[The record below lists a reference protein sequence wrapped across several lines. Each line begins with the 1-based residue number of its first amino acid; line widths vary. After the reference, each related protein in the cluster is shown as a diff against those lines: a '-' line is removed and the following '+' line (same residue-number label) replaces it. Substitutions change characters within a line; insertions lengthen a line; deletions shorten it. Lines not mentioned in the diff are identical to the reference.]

1 MPAMADWSCPP
12 SLNALSITL
21 ISVAVVSSPVK
32 AVQSA
37 CVGARRSQNSLFC
50 KNACVHARVGGNAPL
65 TMRPAPMTSLPRFTV
80 PACKGR

>member
-12 SLNALSITL
+12 SLNALSMTL

-37 CVGARRSQNSLFC
+37 CERSQTQFLSLSLG
-50 KNACVHARVGGNAPL
+50 KNAARE
-65 TMRPAPMTSLPRFTV
+65 THR
-80 PACKGR
+80 